1 MRFVSLLLGLVFATS
16 AAASAWTEG
25 QHYQRLPFEVA
36 TQNPEKVE
44 VVELFWYGCPHCFRL
59 EPAINAWKA
68 TIDESVDFQQVPAVL
83 GRSWAP
89 HARAFWT
96 AKALGVLEA
105 TQQPFFNAIH
115 IDGRRMVREGDIQRF
130 FEQFGVSEADFE
142 REWNGFGVNSRLQQT
157 DSRLAAYGI
166 NGVPAF
172 IVNGKYRVT
181 ETTAGGQSQLFE
193 LIDYLVNKEKSAQ
206 G

>member
-1 MRFVSLLLGLVFATS
+1 MRFVSLVFGLFFAFS
-16 AAASAWTEG
+16 AAASNWVEG
-25 QHYQRLPFEVA
+25 QHYQRLPFDVA
-36 TQNPEKVE
+36 TANPEKVE

-59 EPAINAWKA
+59 EPAIVSWK
-68 TIDESVDFQQVPAVL
+68 TTLDDHVDFQQVPAVL

-96 AKALGVLEA
+96 AKALGVLDTTHQA
-105 TQQPFFNAIH
+105 FFNAIH

-130 FEQFGVSEADFE
+130 FEQFGVAEADFE
-142 REWNGFGVNSRLQQT
+142 REWEGFGVNSRLQQT
-157 DSRLAAYGI
+157 DSRLTAYGI

-172 IVNGKYRVT
+172 IVNGKYRIT
-181 ETTAGGQSQLFE
+181 ETTAGGQAQLFE
-193 LIDYLVNKEKSAQ
+193 VINYLVEKEKNAQ